1 MDKRTKRLGQCFL
14 SDYRVIDREID
25 YAAPEG
31 KTVLEIGAGD
41 GRLTMRLAEK
51 AKHVL
56 AIEKDD
62 RMLEFLLPLVERYHN
77 LEILHGDFLDLDF
90 SDRRFDVIFSN
101 VPYVISSPLL
111 FKLATMRFDRAVL
124 CFQKEF
130 VDRLLAKPGDKKRSR
145 LSVMSQ
151 LHFDIWGLERVPRTA
166 FKPRPKVD
174 STIIELHRRD
184 FRATEFQSDFVNKL
198 FQHKVRTVRKALRDA
213 YGLQVAELKTSFD
226 EQRVFSLTNEEVL
239 KLAREAESYFLANV
253 K

>member
-1 MDKRTKRLGQCFL
+1 MERRAKKLGQCFL

-31 KTVLEIGAGD
+31 KTILEIGAGD

-51 AKHVL
+51 AKHVI
-56 AIEKDD
+56 AVEKDD
-62 RMLEFLLPLVERYHN
+62 RMLEFLLPLVTQYRN
-77 LEILHGDFLDLDF
+77 LEILHGDFLELDF
-90 SDRRFDVIFSN
+90 SDKRFDVIFSN

-124 CFQKEF
+124 CLQKEF
-130 VDRLLAKPGDKKRSR
+130 VDRMLAKPGDKKRSR

-151 LHFDIWGLERVPRTA
+151 LHFDVWGLESVPRTA

-184 FRATEFQSDFVNKL
+184 FRATEFQSEFINKL
-198 FQHKVRTVRKALRDA
+198 FQHKVRTVRRALRDA
-213 YGLQVAELKTSFD
+213 YGRQVSELKTNLD
-226 EQRVFSLTNEEVL
+226 ERRVFSLTNEEVL
-239 KLAREAESYFLANV
+239 KLAKELEPLLTLT
-253 K
+253 

>member
-1 MDKRTKRLGQCFL
+1 MERRAKKLGQCFL
-14 SDYRVIDREID
+14 SDHRVIDREID

-56 AIEKDD
+56 AVEKDD

-77 LEILHGDFLDLDF
+77 LEILHGDFLELDF

-111 FKLATMRFDRAVL
+111 FKLVAIRFDRAVL

-130 VDRLLAKPGDKKRSR
+130 VERLLAKPGDKSRSR

-166 FKPRPKVD
+166 FRPKPKVD

-184 FRATEFQSDFVNKL
+184 FRTTEFQSDFINKL
-198 FQHKVRTVRKALRDA
+198 FQHKVRTVRRALRDA
-213 YGLQVAELKTSFD
+213 YGWKAAALKTKFD
-226 EQRVFSLTNEEVL
+226 ERRVFSLTNEEVL
-239 KLAREAESYFLANV
+239 KLAKELEPLLASQ
-253 K
+253 